1 MAAEASSSSP
11 SASPSAGPTSTR
23 ENRPSVCGPDEGPE
37 SPYPLYL
44 EGTIQRGFGRGGKEL
59 GCPTANLP
67 SNVFLDAQTGQTRAG
82 LDSTGVYFG
91 YAKVYPPSYVP
102 VQKPASSAA
111 AVAEGDKDVNASEL
125 PPAPSELD
133 EAGSMVLPQVMSVGY
148 NPFYGNSTKTA
159 EVHIMHPFSHDF
171 YGNYMKVVIL
181 GYIRPELN
189 YVSKEALIE
198 DIETDKRVGLS
209 SLERPAYQAFKD
221 DAFFQS

>member
-1 MAAEASSSSP
+1 MASEPAPAS
-11 SASPSAGPTSTR
+11 R
-23 ENRPSVCGPDEGPE
+23 ENRPSICGPDAGPE

-44 EGTIQRGFGRGGKEL
+44 EGVIQRGFGRGGKEL

-67 SNVFLDAQTGQTRAG
+67 SNVFVDAHTGSTRQG

-91 YAKVYPPSYVP
+91 YARVYPPSYRP
-102 VQKPASSAA
+102 SSSSSTSGAGQA
-111 AVAEGDKDVNASEL
+111 PAVAEGDKDVNASEL

-133 EAGSMVLPQVMSVGY
+133 EAGSVVLPQVMSVGY
-148 NPFYGNSTKTA
+148 NPFYGNKTKTA

-189 YVSKEALIE
+189 YVSKEALID
-198 DIETDKRVGLS
+198 DIETDKRVGLK
-209 SLERPAYQAFKD
+209 SLDRPAYASFKLD
-221 DAFFQS
+221 PFFQS